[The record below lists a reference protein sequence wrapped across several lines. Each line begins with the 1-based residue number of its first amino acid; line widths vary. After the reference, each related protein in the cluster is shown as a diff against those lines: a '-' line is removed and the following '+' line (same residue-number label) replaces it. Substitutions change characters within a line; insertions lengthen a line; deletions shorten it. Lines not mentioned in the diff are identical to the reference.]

1 MMATLS
7 SFDSL
12 YGLNRSKKQDS
23 YKRLKKI
30 SWYTLFTFSLAFSF
44 PGHTIT
50 PTFNIVQTIKF
61 GTVLPATGSCLMHP
75 ETAELFAFQGEFI
88 CALSES
94 AQNGIYT
101 IIANPNKDIAIR
113 FTPNLDDG
121 AGIIFNPRVQLESD
135 TERKYILNNNNFVL
149 IDSGDSGI
157 VNLFLGGELSIS
169 EIFAFDQTISF
180 DFVDAI
186 EWNEID

>member
-1 MMATLS
+1 MLNKIAVYCIGTLA
-7 SFDSL
+7 L
-12 YGLNRSKKQDS
+12 
-23 YKRLKKI
+23 I
-30 SWYTLFTFSLAFSF
+30 FSAA
-44 PGHTIT
+44 GYTIT

-88 CALSES
+88 CAISES

-101 IIANPNKDIAIR
+101 IIANPNKDIEIKV
-113 FTPNLDDG
+113 TPSLDDG
-121 AGIIFNPRVQLESD
+121 AGIMFNPRVQLESD
-135 TERKYILNNNNFVL
+135 TERKYILNNNNFVI

-180 DFVDAI
+180 NFVDAI
-186 EWNEID
+186 EWNEIN